1 MESKIIEETKA
12 ISIRSKATLPPLSYY
27 QELDNNM
34 NSDKF
39 FLTCT
44 QPMHQLTYFET
55 VTMPYIANSV
65 IGSLHSWEQ
74 QLKNHDFIFA
84 PWFHKTGFKEVFL
97 SAFESAFSRLRYTK
111 VNHPFHT
118 LSDYLTATNS
128 TASHLTTNNY
138 LTTLF
143 WFVDNTTGVGY
154 IGDRQGNV
162 ELSLAIREKLVTLP
176 QYVLNSVMQSVVLS
190 HWNWRERNTGSIKK
204 QSYPQLHPPIRQ
216 ETNDNTFSIDYSSIC
231 LLVEPEDPN
240 NRNRNANA
248 KKRANHRPLD
258 NRGLSHFLA
267 KLPKPN
273 KLIPTSVESEVKLET
288 PDTQVQHLL
297 LELKVN
303 VQSMIFRINNLESML
318 QTPPVDTIDRVTA
331 KFAHLLVDVPKLDY
345 RLRLLERRE
354 DMDFLGMT
362 PNDDSN
368 IYTPSSEHPYD
379 SEMRIHRK

>member
-1 MESKIIEETKA
+1 
-12 ISIRSKATLPPLSYY
+12 
-27 QELDNNM
+27 
-34 NSDKF
+34 
-39 FLTCT
+39 
-44 QPMHQLTYFET
+44 
-55 VTMPYIANSV
+55 
-65 IGSLHSWEQ
+65 
-74 QLKNHDFIFA
+74 
-84 PWFHKTGFKEVFL
+84 
-97 SAFESAFSRLRYTK
+97 
-111 VNHPFHT
+111 
-118 LSDYLTATNS
+118 
-128 TASHLTTNNY
+128 
-138 LTTLF
+138 
-143 WFVDNTTGVGY
+143 
-154 IGDRQGNV
+154 
-162 ELSLAIREKLVTLP
+162 
-176 QYVLNSVMQSVVLS
+176 MQSVVLS